1 MKREKEKREPAGESQ
16 SQNDSDGVSESEN
29 KRQEKTLKVVCFI
42 KAIKHGEDTLTNK
55 GLVPW
60 RLRRLARSKVR
71 SASLVK
77 VLSDGKISW
86 IPWSQDL

>member
-1 MKREKEKREPAGESQ
+1 MEASEPLGQ
-16 SQNDSDGVSESEN
+16 SPSHNDSDGVSESEN

-42 KAIKHGEDTLTNK
+42 KAIKYGEDTLTNK

-60 RLRRLARSKVR
+60 RLHRLARSKVR

-77 VLSDGKISW
+77 GLSDGKISW
-86 IPWSQDL
+86 ILWSQDL